1 MFAHDILFRKEELI
15 RSKDILVKALA
26 DKKFYRKVK
35 FCLIRQQYLNKY
47 ENSILN
53 DDKNSDNKDTKFG
66 SDIKDSVDF
75 EYKDLLNKLNDPN
88 LKLKELSR
96 IFPLDQCI
104 YENFKKSTGPKEK
117 INTQEIELISGI
129 FAQGLLKFQINKS
142 LYLFFFEDEGFLRQ
156 AFLQIKDLDISEY
169 IIFELET
176 NVPKYLKNNSTGN
189 NINDKESYVETES
202 YNLYILS
209 NFDIN
214 IEKIRN
220 EFDKIKEEKN
230 LKSKK
235 LADKNSNPSLNI
247 NDFVKNM
254 KEKIDK
260 NIPNINNLFKNQDIQ
275 KKEEIPE
282 EKPPKLPT
290 GLVGLINTGD
300 NGFSCAMNAT
310 LQSLSSVGL
319 LVSELLK
326 PELYEKLEKNKESK
340 MRLTFALAEVFKNL
354 WDNLDDKVANAPY
367 YFKNVIND
375 MNHLIKK
382 VEDYAPEDLVSFIL
396 ETVHNELRTKDPNV
410 IVDYDIIPNNRIFE
424 EVYKDLSN
432 IFLSQNKSII
442 SDIFWGCKAIVICCT
457 DMKCQSQTYE
467 AQVSMIENFP
477 LEEVR
482 KFKNKNYETPVT
494 IYDCFDYFLRP
505 REYLSYYCES
515 CHYDRT
521 VISFWKFLYAPKV
534 LIINLNREKDNK
546 SYVNLN
552 FDEFIELQNYVTS
565 KDSPHTY
572 ELIAVISKFGV
583 SSMGSHFIAYCKRLV
598 NYELKWF
605 KFDDMAIYESNFNEV
620 KTSGIPYVLFYS
632 YMKN

>member
-1 MFAHDILFRKEELI
+1 MFAHDILSQKKKLLTNKDMLI
-15 RSKDILVKALA
+15 KVLKDKTI
-26 DKKFYRKVK
+26 YRIMK
-35 FCLIRQQYLNKY
+35 CCIIRQQYLNKY

-53 DDKNSDNKDTKFG
+53 NDKHSDYEDTKFG

-88 LKLKELSR
+88 LKLKELPR
-96 IFPLDQCI
+96 IFPLDQCN
-104 YENFKKSTGPKEK
+104 YEIFKKNTVPKEK
-117 INTQEIELISGI
+117 INTQKIELITFL
-129 FAQGLLKFQINKS
+129 FAYGLMKIEINKS

-354 WDNLDDKVANAPY
+354 WDNLDDKKAYSPY
-367 YFKNVIND
+367 YFKDVISD
-375 MNHLIKK
+375 MNPLFKGIAANDSK
-382 VEDYAPEDLVSFIL
+382 DLVFFFYLKQCI
-396 ETVHNELRTKDPNV
+396 
-410 IVDYDIIPNNRIFE
+410 
-424 EVYKDLSN
+424 
-432 IFLSQNKSII
+432 
-442 SDIFWGCKAIVICCT
+442 
-457 DMKCQSQTYE
+457 
-467 AQVSMIENFP
+467 
-477 LEEVR
+477 
-482 KFKNKNYETPVT
+482 KN
-494 IYDCFDYFLRP
+494 
-505 REYLSYYCES
+505 
-515 CHYDRT
+515 
-521 VISFWKFLYAPKV
+521 
-534 LIINLNREKDNK
+534 
-546 SYVNLN
+546 
-552 FDEFIELQNYVTS
+552 
-565 KDSPHTY
+565 
-572 ELIAVISKFGV
+572 
-583 SSMGSHFIAYCKRLV
+583 
-598 NYELKWF
+598 
-605 KFDDMAIYESNFNEV
+605 
-620 KTSGIPYVLFYS
+620 
-632 YMKN
+632 

>member
-1 MFAHDILFRKEELI
+1 MH
-15 RSKDILVKALA
+15 
-26 DKKFYRKVK
+26 Y
-35 FCLIRQQYLNKY
+35 
-47 ENSILN
+47 
-53 DDKNSDNKDTKFG
+53 
-66 SDIKDSVDF
+66 
-75 EYKDLLNKLNDPN
+75 
-88 LKLKELSR
+88 
-96 IFPLDQCI
+96 
-104 YENFKKSTGPKEK
+104 
-117 INTQEIELISGI
+117 
-129 FAQGLLKFQINKS
+129 
-142 LYLFFFEDEGFLRQ
+142 
-156 AFLQIKDLDISEY
+156 
-169 IIFELET
+169 
-176 NVPKYLKNNSTGN
+176 
-189 NINDKESYVETES
+189 
-202 YNLYILS
+202 
-209 NFDIN
+209 
-214 IEKIRN
+214 
-220 EFDKIKEEKN
+220 
-230 LKSKK
+230 
-235 LADKNSNPSLNI
+235 
-247 NDFVKNM
+247 
-254 KEKIDK
+254 
-260 NIPNINNLFKNQDIQ
+260 
-275 KKEEIPE
+275 
-282 EKPPKLPT
+282 
-290 GLVGLINTGD
+290 
-300 NGFSCAMNAT
+300 
-310 LQSLSSVGL
+310 
-319 LVSELLK
+319 
-326 PELYEKLEKNKESK
+326 
-340 MRLTFALAEVFKNL
+340 
-354 WDNLDDKVANAPY
+354 
-367 YFKNVIND
+367 
-375 MNHLIKK
+375 
-382 VEDYAPEDLVSFIL
+382 
-396 ETVHNELRTKDPNV
+396 ELRTKDPNV

-494 IYDCFDYFLRP
+494 IYDCFDFNQRP
-505 REYLSYYCES
+505 EEFLSYYCES

-521 VISFWKFLYAPKV
+521 VISFWKFLYTPKV

>member
-1 MFAHDILFRKEELI
+1 MFAHDILSQKKKLLTNKDMLI
-15 RSKDILVKALA
+15 KALK
-26 DKKFYRKVK
+26 DKTIYRIMK
-35 FCLIRQQYLNKY
+35 CCIIRQQYLNKY

-53 DDKNSDNKDTKFG
+53 NDKHSDYEDTKFG

-88 LKLKELSR
+88 LKLKELPR
-96 IFPLDQCI
+96 IFPLDQCN
-104 YENFKKSTGPKEK
+104 YEIFKKNTVPKEK
-117 INTQEIELISGI
+117 INTQKIELITFL
-129 FAQGLLKFQINKS
+129 FAYGLMKIEINKS

-156 AFLQIKDLDISEY
+156 AFLQIKEEEIHDNILD
-169 IIFELET
+169 ELKT
-176 NVPKYLKNNSTGN
+176 IGPKLFAQKINGD
-189 NINDKESYVETES
+189 NINDNEFYAETEK

-209 NFDIN
+209 KFDIN
-214 IEKIRN
+214 LEKISK
-220 EFDKIKEEKN
+220 ELDKINEEAN

-235 LADKNSNPSLNI
+235 LTDKNNSPSLNI
-247 NDFVKNM
+247 DDVVKNM
-254 KEKIDK
+254 EEKIEK

-552 FDEFIELQNYVTS
+552 FLTS
-565 KDSPHTY
+565 
-572 ELIAVISKFGV
+572 SKG
-583 SSMGSHFIAYCKRLV
+583 
-598 NYELKWF
+598 
-605 KFDDMAIYESNFNEV
+605 KFSIML
-620 KTSGIPYVLFYS
+620 T
-632 YMKN
+632 